1 MTPERRAAWE
11 AAIAK
16 QECDE
21 EVPLEEHCAL
31 LREGMLAGAANADV
45 REEADYFLRYWCREM
60 NRDPLPW
67 LGPVIAHHWFE
78 MREWDRRWVSN
89 RAEKALRDYIAAD
102 DFEHWA
108 ALNKIAARLHTER
121 EPFPDALAEW
131 AADVHR
137 HLCDGTLKA
146 PAKERGNK
154 GQPPYANEDRNNV
167 YAMADNWLEHFGMS
181 LAGNRIAAIAGFA
194 ETDEDIVRK
203 GLKRWRSDN
212 WRRAPW
218 PRFPTDR

>member
-1 MTPERRAAWE
+1 MSKNPNRSCLTKGEANGRSHRKWCPERRAAWE

-21 EVPLEEHCAL
+21 EVPLEKHYAL
-31 LREGMLAGAANADV
+31 LREGMFAGAANADV
-45 REEADYFLRYWCREM
+45 REEADCFLRYWCRGM
-60 NRDPLPW
+60 NLDPLPW

-78 MREWDRRWVSN
+78 MREWDRRWASN

-108 ALNKIAARLHTER
+108 ALNKIAIRLHTER

-137 HLCDGTLKA
+137 HLCDGTFKA
-146 PAKERGNK
+146 PAKERGNE
-154 GQPPYANEDRNNV
+154 GQPPYANDAGGKV
-167 YAMADNWLEHFGMS
+167 AHVWLCAS
-181 LAGNRIAAIAGFA
+181 
-194 ETDEDIVRK
+194 
-203 GLKRWRSDN
+203 
-212 WRRAPW
+212 
-218 PRFPTDR
+218 